1 MNCCQCCG
9 IDKVFS
15 AKVAAKELK
24 AYRKNGPHKAT
35 SVLIDA
41 LKAEGA
47 EGMTLLDIG
56 GGVGAIQHELL
67 KDGVT
72 TATNVDAS
80 SAYSEAAKQEADR
93 LGLSDRVTYH
103 FGDFVAL
110 APQIEPADIVTLD
123 SAICC
128 YHDVEALV
136 GESSQRAL
144 KLYGYVYPKVT
155 WWMKVFVSVENLYYR
170 VRRNPFRMYLHPSEA
185 IEAVL
190 HRNGLRRRF
199 YRTKQLWQVV
209 VYGR

>member
-103 FGDFVAL
+103 FGDFV
-110 APQIEPADIVTLD
+110 
-123 SAICC
+123 
-128 YHDVEALV
+128 
-136 GESSQRAL
+136 G
-144 KLYGYVYPKVT
+144 GYVNRCV
-155 WWMKVFVSVENLYYR
+155 ND
-170 VRRNPFRMYLHPSEA
+170 
-185 IEAVL
+185 I
-190 HRNGLRRRF
+190 RRRPSQPLIQWRF
-199 YRTKQLWQVV
+199 HPHTVHRDRRLRSTQ
-209 VYGR
+209 GPSDA